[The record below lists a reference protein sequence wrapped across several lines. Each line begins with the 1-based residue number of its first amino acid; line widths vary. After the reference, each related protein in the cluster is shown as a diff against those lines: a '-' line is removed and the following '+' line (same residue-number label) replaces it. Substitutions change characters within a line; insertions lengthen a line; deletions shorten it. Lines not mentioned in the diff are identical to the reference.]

1 MKNIENQVQILL
13 NKLKIG
19 DFDDVII
26 KTKKLLKEIKHEQ
39 ILFNIL
45 SIAYQSKGENDKSI
59 KMTLLSEIA
68 GPIKNVIGIME
79 NKKRK

>member
-19 DFDDVII
+19 DFDDVIV

-59 KMTLLSEIA
+59 KILKSALNGDPRNIFF
-68 GPIKNVIGIME
+68 
-79 NKKRK
+79 